1 MWIAISRGD
10 QQQGHPVS
18 QMSYCTGVT
27 AHAFVCDV
35 RCACVCGRAILYY
48 TVTSSGHQQRN
59 FDEAITSRLA
69 PETLELIAGAP
80 AGTKKAIAQQAVVTL
95 SAPRGPAKL

>member
-1 MWIAISRGD
+1 M
-10 QQQGHPVS
+10 S
-18 QMSYCTGVT
+18 QCTGVT
-27 AHAFVCDV
+27 AHAFVCRV
-35 RCACVCGRAILYY
+35 RVY
-48 TVTSSGHQQRN
+48 TMLCYAMLSGHQLRN

>member
-1 MWIAISRGD
+1 M
-10 QQQGHPVS
+10 S
-18 QMSYCTGVT
+18 QCTGVT
-27 AHAFVCDV
+27 AHAFVCRV
-35 RCACVCGRAILYY
+35 RVSVGVLCYAML
-48 TVTSSGHQQRN
+48 SGHQQRN

>member
-1 MWIAISRGD
+1 MLS
-10 QQQGHPVS
+10 
-18 QMSYCTGVT
+18 
-27 AHAFVCDV
+27 
-35 RCACVCGRAILYY
+35 CAMCVCVCLWRAILYY
-48 TVTSSGHQQRN
+48 TVTLSGHQQRN